1 MTSPRN
7 VFSWSF
13 CKLKASKY
21 KDCLWMTFSSLF
33 ITCVYIHIP
42 VCSVA
47 QSCLTLCNPMGYSL
61 AAPLSMGFPRQ
72 EYWSGCHFLLQGDL
86 PDPGIKPRSLMSPA
100 LASRFFTTSFLS
112 GKPYIYMH
120 MYINFFRT
128 QRFLNSPANFSIL
141 GSIKTLRYVLL
152 TIFFF
157 GQLS

>member
-1 MTSPRN
+1 MY
-7 VFSWSF
+7 FLWSF
-13 CKLKASKY
+13 CKLKTSKY
-21 KDCLWMTFSSLF
+21 KDCLWITFSSLF
-33 ITCVYIHIP
+33 IICVYIHIP

-72 EYWSGCHFLLQGDL
+72 EYWRGCHFLLQGIFL
-86 PDPGIKPRSLMSPA
+86 TQGSNPGLLCLLHWQADSLLLVPP
-100 LASRFFTTSFLS
+100 

-120 MYINFFRT
+120 MCINFLRT

-141 GSIKTLRYVLL
+141 DSIKMLRYVLL